1 MTVSIRFEDI
11 KPAVGSRVL
20 WDSRDDLFQ
29 PLAGELL
36 RRKLSERTVLV
47 FPRLNL
53 TDEEQLRITDLMGGK
68 VKLTGQFNKQTTAD
82 DNVYQVTLDKKINPQ
97 PEYVLGTYFYH
108 MDGMP
113 VAFPP
118 PFATLLSARRTAPKG
133 GQTEFASTSAG
144 YAGLSDEEKREIEGL
159 TVIHSV
165 EASMVPLRGS
175 IPEDQYQKVIGIQ
188 GETPRPL
195 VFTHADGHKSM
206 LLGSTA
212 DRVVGMSIPEG
223 RALLTRLLEW
233 CSQPA
238 YSLRHD
244 WREGDF
250 VIWENTS
257 GLHRAIP
264 YDAESGRMMHRTSIA
279 GTETALA

>member
-1 MTVSIRFEDI
+1 MTIRFEDI
-11 KPAVGSRVL
+11 KPKVGSRVV
-20 WDSRDDLFQ
+20 WDNRDDLFTPEAASQ
-29 PLAGELL
+29 LRAKLA
-36 RRKLSERTVLV
+36 ERTVLV
-47 FPRLNL
+47 FPRLDL

-68 VKLTGQFNKQTTAD
+68 LKLTGQFNKQTTSD
-82 DNVYQVTLDKKINPQ
+82 DNVYQVTLDKDINPQ

-113 VAFPP
+113 VAYPP
-118 PFATLLSARRTAPKG
+118 PFATLLSARKTAPKG
-133 GQTEFASTSAG
+133 GQTEFASTAAG
-144 YAGLSDEEKREIEGL
+144 YAGLSEEQRKEIDGL
-159 TVIHSV
+159 KVIHSV

-188 GETPRPL
+188 GETERPL

-206 LLGSTA
+206 LLGTTA

-233 CSQPA
+233 CTQPA

-244 WREGDF
+244 WQEGDF
-250 VIWENTS
+250 VIWENTA

-279 GTETALA
+279 GYENAA

>member
-1 MTVSIRFEDI
+1 MAICFEEI
-11 KPAVGSRVL
+11 KPAVGSRVV
-20 WDSRDDLFQ
+20 WDDRADVFTPEAAQQLRAK
-29 PLAGELL
+29 LA
-36 RRKLSERTVLV
+36 ERTVLV
-47 FPRLNL
+47 FPQLGL
-53 TDEEQLRITDLMGGK
+53 TDDEQLRITDLMGGK
-68 VKLTGQFNKQTTAD
+68 VKLTGQFNKQETD
-82 DNVYQVTLDKKINPQ
+82 ENVYQVTLDPEINPQ

-113 VAFPP
+113 VDFPP
-118 PFATLLSARRTAPKG
+118 PFATLLSARKTAPKG

-144 YAGLSDEEKREIEGL
+144 YAGLPEAERIEMDGL
-159 TVIHSV
+159 KVIHSV

-188 GETPRPL
+188 REIERPL

-223 RALLTRLLEW
+223 RALLVRLLEW
-233 CSQPA
+233 CCQPA
-238 YSLRHD
+238 YSLRHE
-244 WREGDF
+244 WQEGDF
-250 VIWENTS
+250 VIWENTA

-264 YDAESGRMMHRTSIA
+264 YDPASGRMMHRTSIA
-279 GTETALA
+279 GAETVA